1 MLTSVTVCVNLNLSR
16 IVSQKMKGGD
26 LMNCCR
32 EDIAQRLILLRGK
45 RTREEVAKAVGIS
58 LSAMAM
64 YENGYRIPR
73 DETKIKLANYYGV
86 SVEQIFFNRQ

>member
-1 MLTSVTVCVNLNLSR
+1 MCVNLNVSQ
-16 IVSQKMKGGD
+16 IVSQKMKGESA
-26 LMNCCR
+26 MNCYR
-32 EDIAQRLILLRGK
+32 EDIAERLVSLRGK

-73 DETKIKLANYYGV
+73 DETKIKLADYYGV
-86 SVEQIFFNRQ
+86 SVEQIFFNY